1 MRRVFTLL
9 IVMLTFTVFAWGEQ
23 KASFPNPTVSLSGE
37 QTSYTQKI
45 WWDDDA
51 AYYHGNLP
59 DDWAYKEFDYTWVS
73 LSGDLD
79 VTFLGSHDDDGNY
92 LNGVKVEFTG
102 TKGSIEI
109 TARNNVPHDG
119 QYFEC
124 SFIIYYNMFRRVWDF
139 NTKQYQYSNTT
150 WMWSENNRTELIDRP
165 GSTETRTFL
174 PYSFKVND
182 PTDATY
188 FISGIEEGLKFAAD
202 AGKFGSNNPQDGNGS
217 ERYERFLAFGEGGKI
232 TIPSAILLQCANPRI
247 RIKMTR
253 AGDKRHL
260 TVVNGKDALGKP
272 IDSDYIIGGS
282 QWRDYPTYKDN
293 NYRGEYHFSVQS
305 KETDFSITNNSEDW
319 LLLLYVEVYDS
330 PEVISENT
338 ILGDKYQ
345 LLNNGEYDNNNY
357 GSNGEV
363 GTYYLHY
370 YGMGERASLDFN
382 TVSTTGTVTYDSDRF
397 KSVDD
402 FNTNYISKVG
412 EFGTFRMRLN
422 CHTFNNS
429 DNKSYCTDF
438 AWRTQSVGYMQY
450 KRYPYTWDFTD
461 VKPYAEN
468 NMSKEQHYADGYDNQ
483 GTTNFIRNQ
492 WESTTDGLGEHVA
505 VDAGH
510 NVLFCGGSQLW
521 CGQNIFPETAGL
533 GFQPSNYDASY
544 NNAMTMTNEGLT
556 IAQDIRSWW
565 LWRII
570 VPQVASD
577 EVIYVRAHRLPQETI
592 DNPLYGNPKYP
603 DEPEKVQ
610 VPFYNAGYYYGDADY
625 KQAYVPF
632 ATEGNVPKMYS
643 VVANDQ
649 SGDIIYVIP
658 GDAQK
663 KNVTLFFSGVTIK
676 KIAVSKDPKAV
687 NIKGWATESR
697 HRIID
702 PELTGYMT
710 GTNLQTFIVNQ
721 QPTDYTVSL
730 TRIDDQG
737 VVMDAVPEGSDNNA
751 ACIIFN
757 KDPNY
762 VDEGSETEEGITPN
776 KVEILDGKFHL
787 FVPDMHDYDGTENAL
802 KKLMLEKF
810 PNNQLKSAVEPN
822 TDVSAGENG
831 NTNYVLNYKGYHEV
845 TGQRVIGKECF
856 YRVQKNGIK
865 SAGNQ
870 AYLPVG
876 NSASILM
883 FNLSFDD
890 SDINGIDEALSP
902 VLPQQNGIYY
912 NMSGQRINGV
922 PTSRGLYIVNGK
934 KVIVK

>member
-1 MRRVFTLL
+1 
-9 IVMLTFTVFAWGEQ
+9 
-23 KASFPNPTVSLSGE
+23 
-37 QTSYTQKI
+37 
-45 WWDDDA
+45 
-51 AYYHGNLP
+51 
-59 DDWAYKEFDYTWVS
+59 
-73 LSGDLD
+73 
-79 VTFLGSHDDDGNY
+79 
-92 LNGVKVEFTG
+92 
-102 TKGSIEI
+102 
-109 TARNNVPHDG
+109 
-119 QYFEC
+119 
-124 SFIIYYNMFRRVWDF
+124 
-139 NTKQYQYSNTT
+139 
-150 WMWSENNRTELIDRP
+150 
-165 GSTETRTFL
+165 
-174 PYSFKVND
+174 
-182 PTDATY
+182 
-188 FISGIEEGLKFAAD
+188 
-202 AGKFGSNNPQDGNGS
+202 
-217 ERYERFLAFGEGGKI
+217 
-232 TIPSAILLQCANPRI
+232 
-247 RIKMTR
+247 
-253 AGDKRHL
+253 
-260 TVVNGKDALGKP
+260 
-272 IDSDYIIGGS
+272 
-282 QWRDYPTYKDN
+282 
-293 NYRGEYHFSVQS
+293 
-305 KETDFSITNNSEDW
+305 
-319 LLLLYVEVYDS
+319 
-330 PEVISENT
+330 
-338 ILGDKYQ
+338 
-345 LLNNGEYDNNNY
+345 
-357 GSNGEV
+357 
-363 GTYYLHY
+363 
-370 YGMGERASLDFN
+370 
-382 TVSTTGTVTYDSDRF
+382 
-397 KSVDD
+397 
-402 FNTNYISKVG
+402 
-412 EFGTFRMRLN
+412 
-422 CHTFNNS
+422 
-429 DNKSYCTDF
+429 
-438 AWRTQSVGYMQY
+438 
-450 KRYPYTWDFTD
+450 
-461 VKPYAEN
+461 
-468 NMSKEQHYADGYDNQ
+468 
-483 GTTNFIRNQ
+483 
-492 WESTTDGLGEHVA
+492 
-505 VDAGH
+505 
-510 NVLFCGGSQLW
+510 
-521 CGQNIFPETAGL
+521 
-533 GFQPSNYDASY
+533 
-544 NNAMTMTNEGLT
+544 
-556 IAQDIRSWW
+556 
-565 LWRII
+565 
-570 VPQVASD
+570 
-577 EVIYVRAHRLPQETI
+577 
-592 DNPLYGNPKYP
+592 
-603 DEPEKVQ
+603 
-610 VPFYNAGYYYGDADY
+610 
-625 KQAYVPF
+625 
-632 ATEGNVPKMYS
+632 MYS